1 MAEEKSKFQQLR
13 ERYRW
18 LDHVVRAGER
28 YTERHGDHY
37 AAAMT
42 YFSVLSLVPLLMI
55 AFAIAGFVLRAQP
68 DAARQAPGLDHQGR
82 PRELGETLNGVIDTA
97 IQSAGTV
104 GAIGLLSRCTPG
116 SGG

>member
-1 MAEEKSKFQQLR
+1 MAEEKSKIEQLR
-13 ERYRW
+13 ERYPW

-37 AAAMT
+37 AAAVT

-68 DAARQAPGLDHQGR
+68 DLLAELQSSITNWCLLAQILRKAGVPESTRGAAQPG
-82 PRELGETLNGVIDTA
+82 
-97 IQSAGTV
+97 
-104 GAIGLLSRCTPG
+104 
-116 SGG
+116 

>member
-13 ERYRW
+13 ERYGW
-18 LDHVVRAGER
+18 LDHVVRAGAR

-37 AAAMT
+37 AAAVT

-68 DAARQAPGLDHQGR
+68 ELLARAPGRRSPR
-82 PRELGETLNGVIDTA
+82 P
-97 IQSAGTV
+97 
-104 GAIGLLSRCTPG
+104 SRA
-116 SGG
+116 SWARR

>member
-1 MAEEKSKFQQLR
+1 MTVSNRSRAGRIPIVAEEKSKFQQLR
-13 ERYRW
+13 DRYGW

-37 AAAMT
+37 AAAVT

-68 DAARQAPGLDHQGR
+68 DLLARAPGVDHQGR
-82 PRELGETLNGVIDTA
+82 PR
-97 IQSAGTV
+97 
-104 GAIGLLSRCTPG
+104 
-116 SGG
+116 